1 MNGMQEPARKDRD
14 LAALAVLS
22 LLSVGPR
29 HPYDIHRLLLE
40 TRKVFV
46 TGLPRSLY
54 HAVTRLE
61 REGLIESIGTQQEA
75 GRPERRVYAL
85 TASGRR
91 EAQRRVEVLLSTPTS
106 DAATTYA
113 ALSFIAVLERDQ
125 AIAALRTRARLL
137 SEAIDQLAAELDD
150 AAGVQP
156 LLLIE
161 SEYELARMRAER
173 DWMSGMAESIAVGT
187 TAWLDA

>member
-1 MNGMQEPARKDRD
+1 MQEPARKDRD

-61 REGLIESIGTQQEA
+61 REGLIEPIGTQQEA

-106 DAATTYA
+106 DAAITYA